1 MKSLKNLTKFSLVAI
16 FSLSTLSAS
25 AGNVASIDIMKVYKQ
40 YSLVQEANTILDGME
55 QSFKRILTTAEAEL
69 TDLEKTAKPE
79 EVEKK
84 KNAIQE
90 TIDDQVVEVQDEKD
104 MYNTTINRNFQSTL
118 EQVAKEKSYEII
130 LDKGFVIYPI
140 TDSADITDSFLT
152 QLEKAPKPKKEPKEA
167 K

>member
-1 MKSLKNLTKFSLVAI
+1 MKSLKNLTKFSLLSI
-16 FSLSTLSAS
+16 FSLSSLAAN
-25 AGNVASIDIMKVYKQ
+25 AGNVGSIDIMKVYKQ

-69 TDLEKTAKPE
+69 TDLEKTAKPD

-90 TIDDQVVEVQDEKD
+90 TIDEQVVKVQEEKD
-104 MYNTTINRNFQSTL
+104 LYNTAINRNFQTTL
-118 EQVAKEKSYEII
+118 EAIAKEKNYEII

-140 TDSADITDSFLT
+140 TDSADITDPFMVK
-152 QLEKAPKPKKEPKEA
+152 LEKAPKPKKESK
-167 K
+167 